1 MMIVLGD
8 FLVAAA
14 AAIMASAI
22 IGFFLTNLLIRL
34 FQMVDRYIRFCRG
47 KVPTFSAPVDI
58 TGIHPVLSSEKSR

>member
-47 KVPTFSAPVDI
+47 NTFSAPVDI